1 MAAGN
6 YFEDLVFKVIAD
18 TKSAQEGLV
27 KLSGKMQELN
37 KHTAAS
43 ATGFEKFASKVKLA
57 AGVATAAFALAAT
70 AVIAFSVKAV
80 QAASENQLAI
90 TRLALTLKN
99 VTGASAEA
107 TAGVEAYIRKLSF
120 ATGVMDDQ
128 MRPAMDQLARSTR
141 NLADSQKLLALS
153 LDISAGTGQDLLSVS
168 TALGQAYNGNFSLL
182 QRLKTG
188 LSDAT
193 IQSGDF
199 GKATTELAGIF
210 QGQAEKQAA
219 TFTGGIN
226 KLKVALKDTN
236 QTLGTILMPAFQ
248 FMINLINEQIVPALN
263 KFVKKLQD
271 NPKAMKDVIAGLAT
285 LVKWAIIG
293 TQFVLILADAF
304 VLLGI
309 GVTRAAQAWGW
320 FTGNDDLKNWG
331 RKNSEELTNLSLQIN
346 KVIDGLGKIDIYAAT
361 KNIKFDFKMPDA
373 SGVAGAGGNVGTGL
387 KAAITAGWNDA
398 AKAILDSVKKIKLAL
413 SEVLG
418 FSIKQQVKDLSLDPL
433 VKSLKDAKSAS
444 VDYAKAQTSLINA
457 TQKSAQADLAYV
469 KSMMD
474 VTDAGKIKTESL
486 KSFADAA
493 RDNAISAANDTQSA
507 LQKITDAQKA
517 YADETINRIKS
528 LRSAFQTAT
537 QFDLGNTA
545 QNIENAKKN
554 LSDAEFALKDAQN
567 KWKTNVPAQAYA
579 GVIINTAVPIFEA
592 EQRALEKAKDDLAVA
607 LGEKKNPF
615 MATVD
620 ELTKA
625 LTNAYSNAVDLSKV
639 SGDLAGAGFSQDFI
653 AQIINAGPILG
664 TQIGKAILGT
674 SISAQ
679 TNFKDVFN
687 KLQIVSKTGMDD
699 LSIQLNQDAITA
711 MDSFIAGIATQ
722 QDPLDKLMRAIE
734 DRVNT
739 MVKTI
744 ADAIAA
750 VNAQLAA
757 LANIPK
763 TSIPSPIQDYVG
775 TPWGQAGGNT
785 GAINSSPGITTGG
798 GTSAGTSVI
807 SVPGYGSNKYDPLTG
822 QMGGPK
828 DPTNYIQVNVNNSI
842 NNDAHAMANEIG
854 YAIKTSGDVVYG
866 YNRFGNLRVTGKG
879 D

>member
-99 VTGASAEA
+99 VTGASEEA
-107 TAGVEAYIRKLSF
+107 TAAVEAYIRKLSF
-120 ATGVMDDQ
+120 ATGVLDDQ
-128 MRPAMDQLARSTR
+128 LRPAMDQLARSTR
-141 NLADSQKLLALS
+141 NVADSQKLLALS
-153 LDISAGTGQDLLSVS
+153 LDISAGTGLDLLSVS

-210 QGQAEKQAA
+210 KGQAEKQAD
-219 TFTGGIN
+219 TFTGGVN
-226 KLKVALKDTN
+226 RLKVALRDTN
-236 QTLGTILMPAFQ
+236 QVLGTILMPAFQ

-263 KFVKKLQD
+263 KFVKRLQD

-285 LVKWAIIG
+285 LVKWSIIG

-331 RKNSEELTNLSLQIN
+331 RRNAEELTNLSLQIN
-346 KVIDGLGKIDIYAAT
+346 KVIDGLGKIDVYAAT
-361 KNIKFDFKMPDA
+361 KNIKFDFTMPDA
-373 SGVAGAGGNVGTGL
+373 SGMAGNGGGGLGTGL
-387 KAAITAGWNDA
+387 KAAVTAGWNDS
-398 AKAILDSVKKIKLAL
+398 AKAILDSVRKIKIAL

-433 VKSLKDAKSAS
+433 VKSLRDAKSAS
-444 VDYAKAQTSLINA
+444 VDYAKAQNSLITA
-457 TQKSAQADLAYV
+457 TQQSAQADLAYI
-469 KSMMD
+469 KSMVD

-493 RDNAISAANDTQSA
+493 RDNAISAASDTQSA
-507 LQKITDAQKA
+507 LQKIMDAQKA
-517 YADETINRIKS
+517 YADEVINRIKS
-528 LRSAFQTAT
+528 IRSAFQSAT
-537 QFDLGNTA
+537 QVDLGNTA
-545 QNIENAKKN
+545 QNIATANQN
-554 LSDAEFALKDAQN
+554 LADAQAALQAAQD
-567 KWKTNVPAQAYA
+567 KWTKDVPVQAYE
-579 GVIINTAVPIFEA
+579 GVIIHTALPIFEA
-592 EQRALEKAKDDLAVA
+592 EQHAVQQAQEDLAIA
-607 LGEKKNPF
+607 LGNKKNPF
-615 MATVD
+615 LATVD
-620 ELTKA
+620 QLTTA
-625 LTNAYSNAVDLSKV
+625 LTNAYADAVQLSTV
-639 SGDLAGAGFSQDFI
+639 SGNLAGAGFSQDFI
-653 AQIINAGPILG
+653 TQIINAGPILG
-664 TQIGKAILGT
+664 TQIGQAILGT

-679 TNFKDVFN
+679 NSFKDIFN
-687 KLQIVSKTGMDD
+687 RLQVVSETGMND
-699 LSIQLNQDAITA
+699 LSIQLNQSAINA
-711 MDSFIAGIATQ
+711 MDDFITGMATV
-722 QDPLDKLMRAIE
+722 QDPLDQLMKAIE
-734 DRVNT
+734 DRVNA
-739 MVKTI
+739 MVTNI
-744 ADAIAA
+744 GQAIAA
-750 VNAQLAA
+750 VMAQLAA
-757 LANIPK
+757 LANI
-763 TSIPSPIQDYVG
+763 Q
-775 TPWGQAGGNT
+775 TPTYST
-785 GAINSSPGITTGG
+785 GGITTPWDTG
-798 GTSAGTSVI
+798 AGTSNEGTSGGGGGGDTSTGTSI
-807 SVPGYGSNKYDPLTG
+807 ITVPGYGANNTTGDPLMG
-822 QMGGPK
+822 GLGGPK
-828 DPTNYIQVNVNNSI
+828 DPSNYIQVNVNNSI
-842 NNDAHAMANEIG
+842 NNDPHALANEIG
-854 YAIKTSGDVVYG
+854 YVIRTSGDVIYG
-866 YNRFGNLRVTGKG
+866 YNALGNIRVAGRG